1 MFINEHLTERNEE
14 LAYMARI
21 LKKEGKISS
30 IWTRNSNIYI
40 KTNGSPEVAKYII
53 LPNRVIL
60 VDLTETKK
68 KEHCIL

>member
-1 MFINEHLTERNEE
+1 MFINEFLTKRNEE
-14 LAYMARI
+14 VAYMARK

-30 IWTRNSNIYI
+30 IWTRNCSIYVKPI
-40 KTNGSPEVAKYII
+40 LLKWQKYII

-60 VDLTETKK
+60 VDLTEAKK